1 MRILLING
9 SPKGKASNSLR
20 LAGAFTEG
28 LIAEK
33 AKTEEVTF
41 EEVDL
46 ASLKIAPC
54 KGCFSCWKNTPGE
67 CCIKDDMQMIIEKEL
82 EADLIVWSFPLYYFN
97 VPGLLKNMI
106 DRQLPMNLPFMSK
119 DDSGYGSGG
128 HDARYDMS
136 SVSHVL
142 ISTCGFYSSEG
153 NYDSVTKMFDHFLGK
168 GRYTPIFCGQG
179 ELFRV
184 KELSARTDEYLSYVR
199 DAGCEYARGGISG
212 ETKDRLHAL
221 LYPRETFEEM
231 ADASWGVS
239 RENGKKEDEDLIFT
253 RQMAALY
260 NKGAYDGTDR
270 VLEIHYT
277 DIDKTY
283 QILLT
288 KDGSKVYTDGSLT
301 STTRIDTPYEV
312 WVAISRDELNGAEAL
327 GKHLYTVTGD
337 FSLMINWDKFF
348 GSAKSGKSGGLAGE
362 SGSEEMKK
370 PSMTTMLIP
379 WITFWIAIPMG
390 RGFGALIALAVCS
403 FIPLI
408 MRKHKFVIWD
418 RMSIAAVA
426 LLSVIANL
434 TGRSTLIS
442 CCGYLV
448 FGLMWLGSCLA
459 KEPLC
464 STYVKYNYG
473 GDAAYKNPLFMK
485 TNYILAACWGILYVL
500 TTFWTWFLRSSG
512 LEFWLQ
518 IVNYIVPALMG
529 MFTVWFEKWYPA
541 YLAGGKGRILT

>member
-33 AKTEEVTF
+33 EKTEEVTF
-41 EEVDL
+41 EELDL

-142 ISTCGFYSSEG
+142 ISTCGFFSSEG

-168 GRYTPIFCGQG
+168 GRYTSIFCGQG

-199 DAGCEYARGGISG
+199 DAGCEYARGGISW
-212 ETKDRLHAL
+212 EIKDRLASL

-260 NKGAYDGTDR
+260 NKGAYDGKDR
-270 VLEIHYT
+270 VLEMHYT
-277 DIDKTY
+277 DLDKTY
-283 QILLT
+283 QILLA
-288 KDGSKVYTDGSLT
+288 KDGSKVYTDASLV

-327 GKHLYTVTGD
+327 GKHMYTVTGD

-348 GSAKSGKSGGLAGE
+348 GSTKSGKSRESAGDA
-362 SGSEEMKK
+362 GSEEMKK
-370 PSMTTMLIP
+370 PSMTTMLIA
-379 WITFWIAIPMG
+379 WITFWIAIPVG
-390 RGFGALIALAVCS
+390 RGVGALITLAVCS
-403 FIPLI
+403 MIPLI
-408 MRKHKFVIWD
+408 MQKHKFVIWD
-418 RMSIAAVA
+418 RLSIAAVA
-426 LLSVIANL
+426 VLSVIANL

-442 CCGYLV
+442 CLGYLV

-485 TNYILAACWGILYVL
+485 TNYILAVCWGILYVL

-541 YLAGGKGRILT
+541 HLARG